1 MVHHDDF
8 TKEIVIE
15 EGEEEVVTEDVL
27 LATLETLVMDPKEAD
42 TKDLSHN
49 AMVGTDA
56 PRTMKVM
63 GTIEDRSIVVLIDN
77 SASHNFIDEEL
88 VNALNLPRLPTT
100 SYGILLGT
108 GKSVQT
114 TDICKGVVLNL
125 VNLTII
131 DDFIPLSL
139 GSANVILGV
148 QWLMMSGKVEYDW
161 STSKME
167 FHIGEWKIQLKGDL
181 GLVKTQISLKSMIES
196 VQEEGHGL
204 LVELNTVEVKE
215 LGETTMQEW
224 KDIDPA
230 VQGILQQHA
239 SGIEPIHGLP
249 PTRNKDCD

>member
-49 AMVGTDA
+49 AMVGPNA

-88 VNALNLPRLPTT
+88 VNALNLPRLPIT

-108 GKSVQT
+108 GRSVQT

-148 QWLMMSGKVEYDW
+148 QWLMTSGKVEVTRVHQKW
-161 STSKME
+161 SSTLGNGRSNSK
-167 FHIGEWKIQLKGDL
+167 G
-181 GLVKTQISLKSMIES
+181 T
-196 VQEEGHGL
+196 
-204 LVELNTVEVKE
+204 
-215 LGETTMQEW
+215 
-224 KDIDPA
+224 
-230 VQGILQQHA
+230 
-239 SGIEPIHGLP
+239 
-249 PTRNKDCD
+249 